1 MRCILKISEQ
11 SIGRNNYL
19 FLFMQHNMCFETS
32 HSGEFLVTDRTSR
45 ILPIVGTFVKGQVEL
60 NIKGLGALVASMWLG
75 GEKSRKATETQ
86 SFHNKCHSNISKHHN
101 PQISFRSNFW
111 SPSGPEVNK
120 PKTDT
125 GKLLTEFL
133 KAVYRDITFA

>member
-19 FLFMQHNMCFETS
+19 FLFMQHNMCFVTS
-32 HSGEFLVTDRTSR
+32 HSGEFLVTHGTSR

-86 SFHNKCHSNISKHHN
+86 SFHNSRICPLPTRTAILVLSSLNGTIHPLGCSNQKPGNHVSIVLLYPPFSHSVG
-101 PQISFRSNFW
+101 Q
-111 SPSGPEVNK
+111 
-120 PKTDT
+120 
-125 GKLLTEFL
+125 
-133 KAVYRDITFA
+133 